1 MTSVGNY
8 FDATVIRA
16 LDEGIGAP
24 GLVQAL
30 HGTPR
35 DGSLELATGAVGP
48 QGPEGEPARP
58 FRWEGDIA
66 DQAALTALVEK
77 LGRAHAG
84 KAWRVVSTGA
94 LAYWNGTGLD
104 TFPEAFGALGP
115 DGESCSVS
123 IGSVTTGPVGSDL
136 QVTVSGPAP
145 DLVLDIVV
153 PRGVKGL
160 KGPDGGPGPIR
171 QAEDYAD
178 GAHPDKAVPVWSATT
193 GKWSGQPYPGLRGPW
208 TIVGDRAW
216 DGGPGFAPSQSGVSA
231 ASIVVAQ
238 LQVPAQ
244 DCAWRPMITGGVVVR
259 PIEGSSEF
267 TTRID
272 AEVRIGSASG
282 QIVALGSGFVTGVH
296 TRARFQPHLAAR
308 NVTPGSTVG
317 VIPAGQAVTLF
328 VVVRRGAGSANY
340 DYQMADAQIVC
351 TARPVGVL

>member
-8 FDATVIRA
+8 FDDTLVRGV
-16 LDEGIGAP
+16 DEGVGTP

-35 DGSLELATGAVGP
+35 DGSLELTTGAIGP

-66 DQAALTALVEK
+66 DQAALTALTAK
-77 LGRAHAG
+77 LNSAHAG
-84 KAWRVVSTGA
+84 KAWRVLSTGG

-104 TFPEAFGALGP
+104 TFSDAFGALGP
-115 DGESCSVS
+115 DGPSCSVS
-123 IGSVTTGPVGSDL
+123 IGSVTTGPAGADL
-136 QVTVSGPAP
+136 QVTVTGAAP
-145 DLVLDIVV
+145 DLVLDLVV
-153 PRGVKGL
+153 PRGIMGS

-171 QAEDYAD
+171 QATDYVD
-178 GAHPDKAVPVWSATT
+178 GAHPDRAVPVWNATT
-193 GKWSGQPYPGLRGPW
+193 SKWSGRAYPGLRGPW
-208 TIVGDRAW
+208 TIVEDRAW
-216 DGGPGFAPSQSGVSA
+216 DDGPGFAPSQSGVSA

-244 DCAWRPMITGGVVVR
+244 DTDWRPMITGGVVLR
-259 PIEGSSEF
+259 PLENFDQFS
-267 TTRID
+267 TRID
-272 AEVRIGSASG
+272 AEVRIGSATG
-282 QIVALGSGFVTGVH
+282 QIVALGTGFVTGVQ
-296 TRARFQPHLAAR
+296 TRVRFQPHLATR
-308 NVTPGSTVG
+308 NVTPASTVG
-317 VIPAGQAVTLF
+317 VIAAGQAVTLV

>member
-8 FDATVIRA
+8 FDATAVRG
-16 LDEGIGAP
+16 LDEGVGTP

-30 HGTPR
+30 QGTPR
-35 DGSLELATGAVGP
+35 DGGLELTTGAVGP
-48 QGPEGEPARP
+48 QGPAGEAARL

-66 DQAALTALVEK
+66 DQAALTALTAK
-77 LGRAHAG
+77 LSSAHAG
-84 KAWRVVSTGA
+84 KAWRVLSTGG

-104 TFPEAFGALGP
+104 TFPDAFGAPGP

-123 IGSVTTGPVGSDL
+123 IGSVTTGPPDSDL
-136 QVTVSGPAP
+136 QVTVTGAAP

-153 PRGVKGL
+153 PRGITGSKGTE
-160 KGPDGGPGPIR
+160 GGPGPIR
-171 QAEDYAD
+171 QATDYAD
-178 GAHPDKAVPVWSATT
+178 GAHPDRAVPVWNATT
-193 GKWSGQPYPGLRGPW
+193 SKWSGQPYPGLRGPW
-208 TIVGDRAW
+208 TIVEDRAW

-231 ASIVVAQ
+231 ASMVVAQ

-244 DCAWRPMITGGVVVR
+244 DTDWRPMITGGVVLR
-259 PIEGSSEF
+259 PLENSDQF

-272 AEVRIGSASG
+272 AEVRIGSGSG
-282 QIVALGSGFVTGVH
+282 QIVALGSGYVTGVR
-296 TRARFQPHLAAR
+296 TRVRFQPYLATR
-308 NVTPGSTVG
+308 NVTPASAVG
-317 VIPAGQAVTLF
+317 VIPAGQAATLV